1 MTEIS
6 TTMFQ
11 QSCVGEL
18 TPVIKAIHE
27 LRQSQSKVEG
37 LLARV
42 LEQQSKTLS
51 VAAELKGML
60 EEQTKK
66 SFSLKS
72 SGYEVKDT
80 LMSISTKHNT
90 L

>member
-1 MTEIS
+1 M
-6 TTMFQ
+6 
-11 QSCVGEL
+11 
-18 TPVIKAIHE
+18 IKAMHD
-27 LRQSQSKVEG
+27 LRQSNSKLEG
-37 LLARV
+37 LLGKV

-51 VAAELKGML
+51 AVAELKGMV

-80 LMSISTKHNT
+80 N
-90 L
+90 